1 MLMYQKGSDQGIL
14 VSQAQVKVLEIAGWT
29 KKVGKSVLGVGG
41 SVVEVVKEVVKPVVK
56 KVETAKVAN
65 STATQKPTIVP
76 KATK

>member
-1 MLMYQKGSDQGIL
+1 MYQKGSDQGIL

-56 KVETAKVAN
+56 KVEPAKAATNTA
-65 STATQKPTIVP
+65 TTQKPVSA
-76 KATK
+76 K